1 MSGFRVPIL
10 YAILIIGGFA
20 LQVAYPRLTE
30 MLAILP
36 RDFNHLPGV
45 ITTVFMHGDIEHLCS
60 NILPLSVCL
69 AGLFYFYK
77 EIALKVTI
85 FCHLITG
92 ILIWIFARP
101 AYHIGASGLAYAL
114 VFFILASALIRKNR
128 RLMILAFIVLV
139 FQNGLIWGVF
149 PQENRISWESHLM
162 GSIVGAFLAFLFRK
176 EGPLPEK
183 PFEWDEEPDE
193 EKDEY
198 EDVVN

>member
-1 MSGFRVPIL
+1 MYWRVPIL
-10 YAILIIGGFA
+10 YTVLIIGGFV
-20 LQVAYPRLTE
+20 LQVTYPRLTE

-45 ITTVFMHGDIEHLCS
+45 ITTVFMHADIGHLSS

-69 AGLFYFYK
+69 VGLYYFYN
-77 EIALKVTI
+77 EIALKVTL
-85 FCHLITG
+85 FCHLLTG

-114 VFFILASALIRKNR
+114 VFFILASALVRKNR
-128 RLMILAFIVLV
+128 RLMVFAFIVLL

-162 GSIVGAFLAFLFRK
+162 GSLVGTLLAFAFRK
-176 EGPLPEK
+176 EGPLPDK
-183 PFEWDEEPDE
+183 PFEWDEESGE

-198 EDVVN
+198 EDVVK